1 MSRIITAQLKRATKA
16 GSFLSVASSVASS
29 YGISFPNALRRVL
42 WAFNEGRFDPGEAL
56 VNGVLDPKLPLGEA
70 RKFVSKRE
78 LIKLQEEVNPRHW
91 YYTTEDKGIFYRFC
105 EEADIRVPTVHA
117 ILFRGRQSWA
127 KDGTAL
133 LSTADIGKFL
143 ETQVPERVIIKP
155 TRGVH
160 GQSVWAINRNG
171 DGSFSSSSGK
181 NWRNGQELATAVL
194 ADAQFNAF
202 VVQDRVTS
210 HPVLRALTGSEALQS
225 SRVVTYVD
233 RHGEVHFI
241 AASIRL
247 ISGAAIIDNID
258 WGRTGNFAL
267 QLHPDSGRPMDAM
280 TFAHGGRVMCWIR
293 PEDHP
298 KLGPAIKDFQVPE
311 WDAVRALLTRGARKF
326 LPLRTLGW
334 DVAITPEGPMVVE
347 ANFRWDPM
355 MHPCMRSAVET
366 IRKDYGSDSQG
377 V

>member
-1 MSRIITAQLKRATKA
+1 MPSVLARRISKL
-16 GSFLSVASSVASS
+16 GSFLLVAREVSGIYGVAT
-29 YGISFPNALRRVL
+29 GAALGRVL
-42 WAFNEGRFDPGEAL
+42 EAFKKGRFLPGEAL
-56 VNGVLDPKLPLGEA
+56 VNGILDPSISWDRA
-70 RKFVSKRE
+70 RAFVSKRE
-78 LIKLQEEVNPRHW
+78 LSELQEAVNPRHW

-133 LSTADIGKFL
+133 VSIADIGKFL
-143 ETQVPERVIIKP
+143 ESQVPERVIIKP

-160 GQSVWAINRNG
+160 GHSVWAINRHA

-181 NWRNGQELATAVL
+181 NWRNGQELAKEVL
-194 ADAQFNAF
+194 ADAHFNAF

-280 TFAHGGRVMCWIR
+280 TFAHGGRVMCWIK

-298 KLGPAIKDFQVPE
+298 KLGAAIKDFQVPE

-366 IRKDYGSDSQG
+366 IRKDYA